1 VGVTGLDHINI
12 DTAKPEETIAF
23 YEQVLGLRNRPELR
37 PDFGFPGAWLFLDDV
52 AVVHLN
58 FIDDDDRSS
67 RRSAFNHIAFEG
79 ADFAAMCS
87 LLDSHE
93 LDYRTSERP
102 EIGLSQIFVD
112 DPNNVRV
119 EINIRS

>member
-1 VGVTGLDHINI
+1 MGVTGLDHINI